1 MITTNLTGNI
11 KLITI
16 FDKHE
21 DFIEVQHNSII
32 KHVKGEY
39 EYIVFNNASSQE
51 QASKNQQECD
61 KLGIK
66 CIRITV
72 NYNSNP
78 SSIAGEALNEAFK
91 HLSGD
96 KVFKVD
102 SDMFFISD
110 VNLNDLFIDDLIYI
124 PNYKPN
130 KEIMWSGVF
139 GINLA
144 KIDINLDFRPAV
156 ISQTDTFGQS
166 CLLTSNNKLTKK
178 LIELYSLHSVNNE
191 DIVTSLNNDNLMKFK
206 GDVLVYN
213 ERPEFYNGVI
223 LENLVFKYKDIS
235 NRLREYEFPEPFM
248 IDIITHNKIDFII
261 HFKSANWTHYE
272 SNYLINKKKAI
283 IKLLNK
289 TI

>member
-1 MITTNLTGNI
+1 
-11 KLITI
+11 
-16 FDKHE
+16 
-21 DFIEVQHNSII
+21 
-32 KHVKGEY
+32 
-39 EYIVFNNASSQE
+39 
-51 QASKNQQECD
+51 
-61 KLGIK
+61 
-66 CIRITV
+66 
-72 NYNSNP
+72 
-78 SSIAGEALNEAFK
+78 
-91 HLSGD
+91 
-96 KVFKVD
+96 
-102 SDMFFISD
+102 MFFISD

-223 LENLVFKYKDIS
+223 LEN
-235 NRLREYEFPEPFM
+235 
-248 IDIITHNKIDFII
+248 
-261 HFKSANWTHYE
+261 
-272 SNYLINKKKAI
+272 
-283 IKLLNK
+283 
-289 TI
+289 